1 MIRLRKS
8 LLHAFLLTT
17 LSLAGCVET
26 PRQPTRSSA
35 KTATLAVTVMTFNVE
50 NLFDNIDDPVKDDK
64 AYLPL
69 SAKQTA
75 AHKSACNEIEVQRW
89 RDECLNLD
97 WNDDILDYKMSVI
110 AATILQVNDGR
121 GADIIAVQEIENLA
135 VLEQLRTGYLAS
147 AGYLPAILIE
157 GTDARGIDVAF
168 LSRLPLAQPPR
179 LHPLELPD
187 FPERERDT
195 RGVLQADFQLPDGSI
210 LTGFSVHFP
219 APFHPTGMRVAAY
232 RHLNG
237 LLAALP
243 GDHHAFAAGDFNTTR
258 SENVEKRLLDTWARP
273 HWTLAHDIG
282 CQDCNG
288 THYYARGDDWSF
300 LDMILFTAARGGKT
314 TAQIRADSVQIANGI
329 QAQVTPKG
337 TPLRFDAG
345 RRRGVSDHW
354 PMLATIELTQKQ

>member
-1 MIRLRKS
+1 MKEQRLRR
-8 LLHAFLLTT
+8 
-17 LSLAGCVET
+17 LSLSLFFAALLAAC
-26 PRQPTRSSA
+26 
-35 KTATLAVTVMTFNVE
+35 ATELPHATTTVTVMTFNVE

-69 SAKQTA
+69 SAKQAA
-75 AHKSACNEIEVQRW
+75 AHKSACDEIEVQRW
-89 RDECLNLD
+89 RDECLDLD
-97 WNDDILDYKMSVI
+97 WNDDILDYKMRVV
-110 AATILQVNDGR
+110 AETILQVNDGR
-121 GADIIAVQEIENLA
+121 GADIIALQEIENLL
-135 VLEQLRTGYLAS
+135 VLEKLRTGYLVD

-195 RGVLQADFQLPDGSI
+195 RGVLQADFRLPDGSL

-237 LLAALP
+237 LLAALS
-243 GDHHAFAAGDFNTTR
+243 GDQHAFAAGDFNTTR
-258 SENVEKRLLDTWARP
+258 SEDDEKQMLDTWARP
-273 HWTLAHDIG
+273 HWVLAHDIG

-300 LDMILFTAARGGKT
+300 LDMIFFAAARGGKT
-314 TAQIRADSVQIANGI
+314 TAAIRADSVQIANGNP
-329 QAQVTPKG
+329 AQVTSNG
-337 TPLRFDAG
+337 TPLRFDAD
-345 RRRGVSDHW
+345 RQQGVSDHW
-354 PMLATIELTQKQ
+354 PMIATIELTQKQ